1 MKNKETMTP
10 TLKEDIDD
18 MTEFF
23 TANYNDTP
31 QVDRLNKLAPQEK
44 RMLLTF
50 LHYGNY
56 VKTARHYKCSANW
69 IGKRIRKILN
79 DIK

>member
-1 MKNKETMTP
+1 MKNKETIKP
-10 TLKEDIDD
+10 TLKEDIED
-18 MTEFF
+18 MTAFF
-23 TANYNDTP
+23 NANLNDTP
-31 QVDRLNKLAPQEK
+31 QIDRLNALPPQEK

-56 VKTARHYKCSANW
+56 VKTAKHYRCSANW